1 MSWFEEQIKLRKKH
15 DNLNLADAMEDIAA
29 SVLHR
34 HNTASGSSR
43 TSIKNALDE
52 ILCYYHIKNREIP
65 DDTIN
70 NLDEQID
77 FILRPHGI
85 MHRTVKLEKGWH
97 KNAAGAYIGFK
108 KDGSAAA
115 FLPNPVCGYSWT
127 DPETGKKTNI
137 GKKNETLFEEEAICF
152 YKPFPA
158 RKLTIPDLFRFICG
172 CTPSS
177 SRILLTVTALFT
189 ALVGMLSPKITNI
202 VFSDVLESGSLRLL
216 MAAALFAVC
225 VNISVILF
233 ESIKRLLNKRIAAQ
247 AGMAVEAAAMARIL
261 NLPVRFFKKFSAG
274 ELTAKIQYLNTF
286 CSALFSVFALTGLTA
301 VMSLI
306 YIVQIFDYAPSL
318 AVPALIIMTLTL
330 LFSAFCTRLRMQET
344 KASMEIAEKKNGM
357 TYGIITGIQ
366 KIKLSGSEKRAFT
379 RWIRLYNDEVKHT
392 YGIPDILILSQTII
406 TGISAV
412 GTIVLY
418 YTAVKNGVSVADY
431 YAFNAAY
438 GIVSGAIT
446 SLCGIGY
453 QAAAIRPILDQVKP
467 ILDAVPETDVNKTI
481 VSRLSGQIELESVTF
496 RYGDNQPNIIKN
508 LSLKIKAGQYVAI
521 VGKTGCG
528 KSTLLRLLLGFETP
542 QKGAISFDK
551 QNIQTMDL
559 KSLRK
564 HIGVVMQNGKLFQGD
579 IYSNITIS
587 APWLTME
594 DAWKAAELAGIAD
607 DIRDMPMGMHTII
620 SEGSGGISGGQKQR
634 LMIARAIAS
643 NPKILMFDEATSA
656 LDNITQKI
664 VADTLNNLKCT
675 KIVIAHRLSTIRRCD
690 RIIVLDSGKIIE
702 DGTYDELIAQN
713 GFFAELVERQKIE
726 K

>member
-43 TSIKNALDE
+43 TSIQNALDE

-108 KDGSAAA
+108 KDGSTAA

-261 NLPVRFFKKFSAG
+261 NLPVSFFKKFSAG

-344 KASMEIAEKKNGM
+344 KAAMEIAEKKNGM

-675 KIVIAHRLSTIRRCD
+675 RIVIAHRLSTIRRCD